1 MKLRLYFAFSLL
13 LVSIFSISK
22 SFAIDLPSIPFPSPG
37 SDELLFVVR
46 NTTIKTES
54 PVKAIVEDYWTNR
67 TIKRKPNKDVYGQS
81 VFTTAGSKW
90 LSAYM
95 TVNINGHNYTMAAL
109 SGYKH
114 GTSTVFTKSEKT
126 SLNQDFY
133 SVKSFVDDSEESIP
147 SINYLDETPE
157 YFVTVEAY
165 ESGNGHMFVMCIS
178 NKLSF
183 GECKSQI

>member
-1 MKLRLYFAFSLL
+1 MKLKLYFAFSLL
-13 LVSIFSISK
+13 LVSIFSVSK

-54 PVKAIVEDYWTNR
+54 PVKTIVEDYWTNR
-67 TIKRKPNKDVYGQS
+67 TIKRKPYKDVYGQS

>member
-1 MKLRLYFAFSLL
+1 MKLKLYFAYSLL
-13 LVSIFSISK
+13 LVSIFSVSK
-22 SFAIDLPSIPFPSPG
+22 SFAIDLTSIPFPSPG
-37 SDELLFVVR
+37 YDELLFVVR

-54 PVKAIVEDYWTNR
+54 PVNAIVDDYWTNR
-67 TIKRKPNKDVYGQS
+67 NIKRKPYKSVHGQS
-81 VFTTAGSKW
+81 IFTTSGSKW

-95 TVNINGHNYTMAAL
+95 TVNINGNNYTMAAR
-109 SGYKH
+109 SGYRH
-114 GTSTVFTKSEKT
+114 GTSKVFTKSEKT

-133 SVKSFVDDSEESIP
+133 SVQSLVDDSEESIP
-147 SINYLDETPE
+147 IMTYLDETPE